1 MTQLTFEIRT
11 SGTVVSTVNLN
22 DGDTTIIT
30 FVPTTS
36 AKDTVTE
43 SADLFIEKSSAATLK
58 TTIQAIESA
67 LDFAEKH
74 PTGVEGV
81 WVTYSPDATTAY
93 QSRLLGGSLLLDT
106 RDGYLFSTNRAL
118 AKLAF
123 IRQPYWEQKAATTL
137 ELSNGS
143 VTDGSVAPITNCQDG
158 SNDLYV
164 EIDSDQVTGVLQTPA
179 ILEFTSTTNDGTG
192 DATYTGNLLVGV
204 IHGDG
209 DSTLPTPGTLV
220 CEGIG
225 QVDAA
230 CSGGQYDDL
239 SWADTAENQLVTWTL
254 ASGSF
259 LHKKYRAVARLQA
272 SVAYTDLWLKLK
284 LLSGSTEIAET
295 RWMLVG
301 DGEELV
307 VIGSLTI
314 PPYTL
319 GQALDL
325 GNLTLGL
332 YEKRASGSGAL
343 NLDYIL
349 LMPQDSW
356 RRYGA
361 ISGLAYNQK
370 LIDNPVDN
378 LLYTDDGTSGYTITN
393 KIDEGGPLMLRPDVK
408 NYLYFLQEDTDG
420 LASIDRSANI
430 TIKIHPRRLSI

>member
-1 MTQLTFEIRT
+1 MTQLTFERRT
-11 SGTVVSTVNLN
+11 SGTAVKTIDLN
-22 DGDTTIIT
+22 DGDTTVLT
-30 FVPTTS
+30 FVPTVS
-36 AKDTVTE
+36 SKDVVTE
-43 SADLFIEKSSAATLK
+43 SASLFIEEASVAALK
-58 TTIQAIESA
+58 TTIQEIESA

-81 WVTYSPDATTAY
+81 WVLYSPNATTSY
-93 QSRLLGGSLLLDT
+93 QSRLVGGSLILDT
-106 RDGYLFSTNRAL
+106 RDGYLFSSNRAL
-118 AKLAF
+118 AKLVF
-123 IRQPYWEQKAATTL
+123 KRLPYWEQEASTAL
-137 ELSNGS
+137 ELSNNS
-143 VTDGSVAPITNCQDG
+143 VTDGSLAPITNCQDG
-158 SNDLYV
+158 SNDLYI

-192 DATYTGNLLVGV
+192 DATYTGDLLVGV

-220 CEGIG
+220 CEGVG

-239 SWADTAENQLVTWTL
+239 SWADDAENQLVTWTL

-259 LHKKYRAVARLQA
+259 LQKKYRAVARLRDT
-272 SVAYTDLWLKLK
+272 VAYTDLWLKLK
-284 LLSGSTEIAET
+284 LLSGSTEVAET

-361 ISGLAYNQK
+361 ISGLGYNQK
-370 LIDNPVDN
+370 LVDDPVSG

-408 NYLYFLQEDTDG
+408 NYLYFLQANTDG
-420 LASIDRSANI
+420 LAPIARSANVS
-430 TIKIHPRRLSI
+430 IKIHPRRLSI